1 MAMAVAMLAAT
12 SCSDADQPEAGQ
24 VLNVKG
30 NVSGVWSRGSIVNV
44 EGDIVVP
51 EGQSLTIEEGVKV
64 NVAGAVKVDGNL
76 YCKGT
81 EQNPIEINQPA
92 AEPYCPAPAAGG
104 THRQSWQ
111 GIKASATCGEL
122 LIEHAMIGGAGVE
135 GAVVSYANADG
146 RCVVEGSEIYGGN
159 GGALAVNCS
168 EAVVSGNK
176 FIDNGGNAVTL
187 SAAKA
192 DVDHNMIY
200 GTAARPV
207 RIAGGMARVYNNT
220 LANAGW
226 LAQSAA
232 VSAADGVRLGAFN
245 NLLVNCSGR
254 IEAGAGSEVDYNFY
268 YSSQSDVDPGFMPA
282 PVADGA
288 RRFDVHSV
296 VAVGDDKGGD
306 PDFVN
311 YPFASVAV
319 GSSYYNPLWDMHL
332 SPSSAAL
339 SGAYVGPDAALA
351 PVLAGGV
358 NMGGSVFASK
368 ASNAWF
374 GAYGPE
380 RQPRCK
386 LAAITAFSIL

>member
-12 SCSDADQPEAGQ
+12 SCSDSDQPEAGQ

-30 NVSGVWSRGSIVNV
+30 NVSGVWSRGSVVNV

-64 NVAGAVKVDGNL
+64 NVSGAVKVDGNL

-81 EQNPIEINQPA
+81 EQNPIEINQPE
-92 AEPYCPAPAAGG
+92 AEPCCPAPAAAGA
-104 THRQSWQ
+104 RRSAWQ
-111 GIKASATCGEL
+111 GIRASASCGEM
-122 LIEHAMIGGAGVE
+122 LIEHTMIGGAGVD

-159 GGALAVNCS
+159 GGALALNCAV
-168 EAVVSGNK
+168 AVVSCNK
-176 FIDNGGNAVTL
+176 FIDNGSDAVTL
-187 SAAKA
+187 SVAKA

-200 GTAARPV
+200 GTSASPV

-226 LAQSAA
+226 LAQAAA

-268 YSSQSDVDPGFMPA
+268 YSSQSDVDSDFMPA
-282 PVADGA
+282 PAVPDA
-288 RRFDVHSV
+288 RRFDAHSV
-296 VAVGDDKGGD
+296 VGGGDDKGGN

-311 YPFASVAV
+311 YPFGSVAI
-319 GSSYYNPLWDMHL
+319 GSGYYNPLWDMHL
-332 SPSSAAL
+332 SLSSPAL
-339 SGAYVGPDAALA
+339 SGAYAGSDAALA
-351 PVLAGGV
+351 PALAGGV
-358 NMGGSVFASK
+358 NVGGSVFAPK

-374 GAYGPE
+374 GAFGPE
-380 RQPRCK
+380 RQPEVNS
-386 LAAITAFSIL
+386 LP

>member
-81 EQNPIEINQPA
+81 EQNPIEINEPT
-92 AEPYCPAPAAGG
+92 AEPYSPAPAAAG
-104 THRQSWQ
+104 TGARRSAWQ

-122 LIEHAMIGGAGVE
+122 LIEHTMIGGAGVE

-146 RCVVEGSEIYGGN
+146 RCVVDGSEIYGGT
-159 GGALAVNCS
+159 GGALAVNCAV
-168 EAVVSGNK
+168 AVVSGNK
-176 FIDNGGNAVTL
+176 LIDNGGNAITL

-200 GTAARPV
+200 GTAASTV

-226 LAQSAA
+226 LAQTAA
-232 VSAADGVRLGAFN
+232 VSAADGARLGAFN
-245 NLLVNCSGR
+245 NLLVNCNGR

-268 YSSQSDVDPGFMPA
+268 YTSQNDVDPGFMPA
-282 PVADGA
+282 PAADGV

-296 VAVGDDKGGD
+296 VAGGDDKVGD

-339 SGAYVGPDAALA
+339 SGAYVGSDAALA
-351 PVLAGGV
+351 PVFAGGL

-380 RQPRCK
+380 RQPDVNS
-386 LAAITAFSIL
+386 LP